1 MHSDHL
7 AVTASVTYGA
17 SVKNVGGEASVK
29 LPLALVSPIP
39 IIKEPGKPG
48 DATDIVFVTL
58 PMHSS
63 WNSNCAVH
71 KSLGNGEGT
80 PP

>member
-58 PMHSS
+58 SS
-63 WNSNCAVH
+63 TAVETAVVQCTSRCAMAR
-71 KSLGNGEGT
+71 
-80 PP
+80 